1 MSFYQVD
8 SNQLRTKKDELSS
21 LIQRFIQEK
30 ESLCGNEV
38 ALRGMWEGEA
48 NDAFHA
54 EFMRSAGRMDTFV
67 RVIDQYVNV
76 IESVAGR
83 YDLAE
88 QNNMGRV
95 M

>member
-8 SNQLRTKKDELSS
+8 SKQLRSKKDELST
-21 LIQRFIQEK
+21 LIQRFIREK
-30 ESLCGNEV
+30 ENLCAGEV
-38 ALRGMWEGEA
+38 ALRGMWEGQA
-48 NDAFHA
+48 NDAFHSK
-54 EFMRSAGRMDTFV
+54 FMKSAGRMDTFV
-67 RVIDQYVNV
+67 RVIDQYANV

-83 YDLAE
+83 YDMAE

>member
-8 SNQLRTKKDELSS
+8 SKQLRSKKDELST
-21 LIQRFIQEK
+21 LIQRFIREK
-30 ESLCGNEV
+30 ENLCAGEV
-38 ALRGMWEGEA
+38 ALRSMWEGQA
-48 NDAFHA
+48 NDAFHS
-54 EFMRSAGRMDTFV
+54 EFMKSAGRMDTFV
-67 RVIDQYVNV
+67 RVIDQYANV

-83 YDLAE
+83 YDMAE